1 MYTLKTSTYLLS
13 TVILLSVA
21 GPAFA
26 TLGGGTGTIIKDH
39 KALKATRR
47 VSTALDKYSVEEMTT
62 DAATVREYVNP
73 AGVVFGIAWSGISH
87 PDLSVLLG
95 DYKKEYEQALKSNQT
110 PRGKRHSDIASA
122 NIVVQKWGHMRGM
135 KGRAYV
141 QSLLPSGVTV
151 DEIK

>member
-1 MYTLKTSTYLLS
+1 LKISIYLLY
-13 TVILLSVA
+13 TATLSAIA

-26 TLGGGTGTIIKDH
+26 TLGGGTDTIIKDH
-39 KALKATRR
+39 VALKASRR
-47 VSTALDKYSVEEMTT
+47 VSTTLGNYSVEEMTT
-62 DAATVREYVNP
+62 AAATVREYVTP

-95 DYKKEYEQALKSNQT
+95 AYKKEYEQALQSNRT
-110 PRGKRHSDIASA
+110 PRGKRHSQVASA

-141 QSLLPSGVTV
+141 PGLIPTGVTV

>member
-1 MYTLKTSTYLLS
+1 MKTSTYLLYAAA
-13 TVILLSVA
+13 LLAVA
-21 GPAFA
+21 SPAFA
-26 TLGGGTGTIIKDH
+26 SLGGGTDTITKDH

-47 VSTALDKYSVEEMTT
+47 VSSTLGNYSVEEMTT
-62 DAATVREYVNP
+62 AAATVREYVTP
-73 AGVVFGIAWSGISH
+73 DGVVFGTAWSGISH

-95 DYKKEYEQALKSNQT
+95 NYKKEYEQALQRNWT
-110 PRGKRHSDIASA
+110 TRGKRHSHVASA

-141 QSLLPSGVTV
+141 PSLMPAGVTV

>member
-1 MYTLKTSTYLLS
+1 MKTSIYLPYAA
-13 TVILLSVA
+13 TLLAVA

-26 TLGGGTGTIIKDH
+26 TLGGGTDTIIKDH
-39 KALKATRR
+39 MALKASRR
-47 VSTALDKYSVEEMTT
+47 VSAFLGNYSVEEMTT
-62 DAATVREYVNP
+62 AAATVREYVTP
-73 AGVVFGIAWSGISH
+73 DGVVFGIAWSGISH

-95 DYKKEYEQALKSNQT
+95 NYKKEYEQALQSNQT
-110 PRGKRHSDIASA
+110 PRGKRHSHVASA

-141 QSLLPSGVTV
+141 TSLLPKGVTV

>member
-1 MYTLKTSTYLLS
+1 LKTSTYLLYMA
-13 TVILLSVA
+13 TLLAVA
-21 GPAFA
+21 SPASA
-26 TLGGGTGTIIKDH
+26 TLGGGTDTIAKDH

-47 VSTALDKYSVEEMTT
+47 GSTALSNYSVEELTT
-62 DAATVREYVNP
+62 AAATVREYVTP

-95 DYKKEYEQALKSNQT
+95 DYKKEYEQALQSNQS
-110 PRGKRHSDIASA
+110 PKGRRHSHVASA

-141 QSLLPSGVTV
+141 PSLLPAGVTV

>member
-1 MYTLKTSTYLLS
+1 LKISIYLLY
-13 TVILLSVA
+13 TATLSAIA

-26 TLGGGTGTIIKDH
+26 TLGGGTDTIIKDH
-39 KALKATRR
+39 VALKASRR
-47 VSTALDKYSVEEMTT
+47 VSTTLGNYSVEEMTT
-62 DAATVREYVNP
+62 AA
-73 AGVVFGIAWSGISH
+73 ASGISH

-95 DYKKEYEQALKSNQT
+95 AYKKEYEQALQSNRT
-110 PRGKRHSDIASA
+110 PRGKRHSQVASA

-141 QSLLPSGVTV
+141 PGLIPTGVTV